1 MKKLQNN
8 FTTPEQSKRL
18 LELGV
23 PADSADCIAHIVDN
37 GIDTYKDFVLKGDVR
52 ISVINERHTYTK
64 ATTLEDGDRWLDEP
78 YPCWSVGRLIEI
90 YEICTQ
96 TKFKRV
102 QQADNLVY
110 LSPLEDVLMQ
120 IEHNACGLYDN
131 TKWDTNLLKWI
142 KNLLEE

>member
-1 MKKLQNN
+1 MKKLRSN
-8 FTTPEQSKRL
+8 FTTTEQSKRL

-23 PADSADCIAHIVDN
+23 PADSADMYYHTDIGFTRFYSEPEVIPSCELFSTGN
-37 GIDTYKDFVLKGDVR
+37 
-52 ISVINERHTYTK
+52 SVYIY
-64 ATTLEDGDRWLDEP
+64 DI
-78 YPCWSVGRLIEI
+78 PCWSVGRLIEI

-102 QQADNLVY
+102 QQTDNLVY

-120 IEHNACGLYDN
+120 IEHNACGFYDN
-131 TKWDTNLLKWI
+131 TKWDANLLKWI